1 MSRFLSFFISEKIE
15 LYIKIF
21 TCSKPPE
28 EIENIL
34 FDNFT
39 DLLTG
44 KAKTLNP
51 NAAALLTTAP
61 KLFVSWIWSHTIKFE
76 SLNLL
81 ISDSL

>member
-1 MSRFLSFFISEKIE
+1 ME
-15 LYIKIF
+15 LYIKIL

-34 FDNFT
+34 LDNFT

-61 KLFVSWIWSHTIKFE
+61 KLLVSWIWSHTIKFE
-76 SLNLL
+76 SLNIL